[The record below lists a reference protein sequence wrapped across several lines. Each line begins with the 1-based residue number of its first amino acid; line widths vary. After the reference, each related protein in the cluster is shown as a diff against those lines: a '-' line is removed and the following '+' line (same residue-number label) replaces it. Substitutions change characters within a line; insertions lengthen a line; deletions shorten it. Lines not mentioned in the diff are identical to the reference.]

1 MLEMPAPRAYLQKE
15 RTLDAQKSLMR
26 DFAKLTKIVED
37 TIAEE
42 FGNVRFLGVKVVLG
56 HDADGDEI
64 LRIKLL
70 YDGAPDDLDIK
81 KVGSLVRIL
90 RPKLLGLAGES
101 AFPVISYI
109 SNADNGMDYFAAA

>member
-1 MLEMPAPRAYLQKE
+1 MPKCGAYLWQGCVV
-15 RTLDAQKSLMR
+15 DARKNSMR
-26 DFAKLTKIVED
+26 DFVKLTKIVED

-42 FGNVRFLGVKVVLG
+42 FGNVRFLAVKVALG
-56 HDADGDEI
+56 HDADGEEI

-70 YDGAPDDLDIK
+70 YEGAPDDLDIK

-90 RPKLLGLAGES
+90 RPKFFSLAGES

-109 SNADNGMDYFAAA
+109 SNADNGMEYFAAA